1 MMKNKTP
8 AFKAE
13 VLCKALDGK
22 MRSNLTCQTYRMQ
35 WLKAA
40 RTLTPDAAA
49 IVADHLGGVQHD

>member
-1 MMKNKTP
+1 MKNKTP

-22 MRSNLTCQTYRMQ
+22 LHLNLTLPTYRMQ
-35 WLKAA
+35 WLTAA